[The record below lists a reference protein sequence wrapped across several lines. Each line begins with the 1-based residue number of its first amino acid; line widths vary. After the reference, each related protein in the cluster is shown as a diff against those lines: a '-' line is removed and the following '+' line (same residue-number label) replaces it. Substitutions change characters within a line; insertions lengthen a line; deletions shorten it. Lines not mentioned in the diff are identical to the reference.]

1 MCSDEP
7 FTHTHLLTLKEEW
20 MEKFQ
25 SHHHSTFS
33 PRSVNIDHSRSSL
46 APSSS
51 HHNKNNKPD
60 KMAIHKKINKS
71 FTKKVTQS
79 LKIKILSKLPWMSK
93 KEHQVYEE
101 LPASHPHQVE
111 MDENL
116 LNEALEARL
125 MELIASSPA
134 QKSHIKVQLEVQ
146 VPATDLFD
154 FGGSFVCSQ
163 VQTRCQEAQAQ
174 VSLTTS
180 TS

>member
-1 MCSDEP
+1 MD
-7 FTHTHLLTLKEEW
+7 
-20 MEKFQ
+20 KFRP
-25 SHHHSTFS
+25 SHHSTLS
-33 PRSVNIDHSRSSL
+33 LCPDSTYHSRVLLSARHS
-46 APSSS
+46 
-51 HHNKNNKPD
+51 HNKL
-60 KMAIHKKINKS
+60 KMAINKKINKS

-79 LKIKILSKLPWMSK
+79 LKLRILSKLPWMSK
-93 KEHQVYEE
+93 REQQVYEE
-101 LPASHPHQVE
+101 LPSSHPHQVE

-134 QKSHIKVQLEVQ
+134 QKSHIKVQLEVR

-174 VSLTTS
+174 VSLTTTTAS
-180 TS
+180 QA